1 MSEEA
6 KAKGVI
12 YGGAFAVAA
21 LFAALFVCAVTKKT
35 PKCPEESE

>member
-6 KAKGVI
+6 KAKGLI

-21 LFAALFVCAVTKKT
+21 LCVAMFVCAATKKT
-35 PKCPEESE
+35 SKCPEGGK